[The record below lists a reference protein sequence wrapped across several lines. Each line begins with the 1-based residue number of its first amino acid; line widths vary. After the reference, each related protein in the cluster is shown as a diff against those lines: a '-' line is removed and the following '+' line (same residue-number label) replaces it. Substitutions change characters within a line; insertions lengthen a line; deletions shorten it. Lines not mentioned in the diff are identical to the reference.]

1 MATDT
6 QSQRVL
12 ALAAQQGLL
21 RASHLQELGVARV
34 VLTRLTASGELE
46 RVGAGW
52 ARCVPAAGHA
62 RRRA

>member
-6 QSQRVL
+6 QSERVL

-34 VLTRLTASGELE
+34 VLTRLTAN
-46 RVGAGW
+46 
-52 ARCVPAAGHA
+52 C
-62 RRRA
+62 